1 MSLYTLLVFS
11 QSLLMNLSVM
21 ITLLFLC
28 FQVRARNSKYESSN
42 SNLVR
47 LSFDD
52 TSNVDRLT
60 GLHVTH
66 IGTDSIR
73 IEWTAIKGV
82 EGYVIQPNMPY
93 PYPKM
98 ESSRTTQT
106 NFQLEKLVLGVN
118 INIKV
123 HIVSVIDDIC
133 NPLDVFQL
141 KLPI

>member
-1 MSLYTLLVFS
+1 MLNYVTICIYSVGLPRELIDEFICYY
-11 QSLLMNLSVM
+11 NLAFP
-21 ITLLFLC
+21 IL
-28 FQVRARNSKYESSN
+28 QVRARNSKYESSN

-123 HIVSVIDDIC
+123 HVVSVSMTSAI
-133 NPLDVFQL
+133 L
-141 KLPI
+141 